1 MEIKMTIWGQPMLL
15 LLVFW
20 PMIGAVIG
28 YIIGRQS
35 KNLRDYFVIFVVI
48 TTFLAML
55 IMAFFSSNSLPPHFN
70 WQGFMGFRIYF
81 RLDGFRAIYGVIT
94 TFMWLMTTLFSKE
107 YFTHYRNRNR
117 YYFFSLLTFGGTMGV
132 FLSGDLITLFLFF
145 EIMSMA
151 SYVLVIHDEK
161 RSTIEAA
168 RTYIAV
174 AVIGG
179 LALLFGIFLFSYHL
193 GTTEIAALHLAME
206 NYQGSMGVI
215 YLAAVFMLIGFGG
228 KAGMFPLHIWLPNA
242 HPVAP
247 APASALL
254 SGVLTKTGIFGIIII
269 SSIVFN
275 QQFNWSF
282 ILLNIGIIG
291 MITGAILAL
300 FSIDLKRTLAYSS
313 VSQIGFI
320 IMGIGMQGIMK
331 DYYNSLAIQGTLLH
345 MVNHSLIKLLLFMA
359 AGVVVLNVHHL
370 DLNKIRGFGRGKPL
384 FTFIFLIGVLT
395 IIGVPF
401 FSGYVSKTLLHESLV
416 YHIWLFTEN
425 SNMSAYFQF
434 IEGIFTL
441 TGGLTTA
448 YMTKLFV
455 CICLEKNQYHQ
466 KSLSKTNKK
475 YMTKL
480 SSAVLLF
487 CALLLPALG
496 VMPYIFMI
504 PIGTFGQEFM
514 MRFYPPYEIDF
525 LAWINLRGALMS
537 LLIGVIIYTFIVRV
551 CLMSKDKEGRSV
563 YVNLWPASLD
573 IEKRIY
579 RPVLLQVLPFVGA
592 LFARLIASIVPFI
605 TSRLYGGFVAFQNFW
620 IAESNKPPE
629 PIVFNMTQDLVARFN
644 TEEQSGMLNKTQELV
659 AGFNPLGEQPEN
671 DARIVAKIAYALNM
685 RLSGEFIRV
694 IFGSLAYSLL
704 VFFIGFIIVQIVV
717 FVR

>member
-1 MEIKMTIWGQPMLL
+1 
-15 LLVFW
+15 V
-20 PMIGAVIG
+20 
-28 YIIGRQS
+28 
-35 KNLRDYFVIFVVI
+35 
-48 TTFLAML
+48 
-55 IMAFFSSNSLPPHFN
+55 MAFFASNSNPPYFI

-94 TFMWLMTTLFSKE
+94 AFMWVMTTLFSKE
-107 YFTHYRNRNR
+107 YFAHYRNRNR

-132 FLSGDLITLFLFF
+132 FLSADLITTFLFF

-161 RSTIEAA
+161 RATIEAA

-179 LALLFGIFLFSYHL
+179 LALLFGIFLFSHQL
-193 GTTEIAALHLAME
+193 GTTEIAALHVAVE
-206 NYQGSMGVI
+206 NYQGSMGII
-215 YLAAVFMLIGFGG
+215 YLAAAFMLVGFGG

-254 SGVLTKTGIFGIIII
+254 SGVLTKTGIFGIIIVG
-269 SSIVFN
+269 SIVFN
-275 QQFNWSF
+275 QQFNWGF
-282 ILLNIGIIG
+282 ILLNIGVIG
-291 MITGAILAL
+291 MLTGAMLAL

-320 IMGIGMQGIMK
+320 LLGIGMQGIMS

-384 FTFIFLIGVLT
+384 FTFIFLMGVLT
-395 IIGVPF
+395 IIGIPF

-425 SNMSAYFQF
+425 TSMSAYFQL

-441 TGGLTTA
+441 TGGLTMA

-455 CICLEKNQYHQ
+455 CICLEKNQFNQ
-466 KSLSKTNKK
+466 KVMSKSNKK

-480 SSAVLLF
+480 SSAVLLI
-487 CALLLPALG
+487 CALILPILG
-496 VMPYIFMI
+496 VAPYAFMI

-514 MRFYPPYEIDF
+514 MRYYPPYEIDF

-537 LLIGVIIYTFIVRV
+537 LFIGVIIYTFIVRV
-551 CLMSKDKEGRSV
+551 CLMAKDEKGRSI
-563 YVNLWPASLD
+563 YVNLWPDFVD

-579 RPVLLQVLPFVGA
+579 RPVLLRALPFVGA
-592 LFARLIASIVPFI
+592 LFARTIASIVPFV
-605 TSRLYGGFVAFQNFW
+605 TYRLYGGFTMFQRFW
-620 IAESNKPPE
+620 IEESNKPPE
-629 PIVFNMTQDLVARFN
+629 PIVFNMTQDLVSRFS
-644 TEEQSGMLNKTQELV
+644 TEEVGSDVLGKTQDLV
-659 AGFNPLGEQPEN
+659 AGFNPLGEQPEA

-685 RLSGEFIRV
+685 RLSGEFMRV

-704 VFFIGFIIVQIVV
+704 IFFVGFTIVQIIV
-717 FVR
+717 FTR

>member
-1 MEIKMTIWGQPMLL
+1 MTLSGQPVLL

-20 PMIGAVIG
+20 PIIGAALC
-28 YIIGRQS
+28 YIIGRHS
-35 KNLRDYFVIFVVI
+35 KSGRDYFAIGVVS
-48 TTFLAML
+48 TTFLAM
-55 IMAFFSSNSLPPHFN
+55 IVMAFFASNSNPPYFI

-94 TFMWLMTTLFSKE
+94 AFMWVMTTLFSKE
-107 YFTHYRNRNR
+107 YFAHYRNRNR

-132 FLSGDLITLFLFF
+132 FLSADLITTFLFF

-161 RSTIEAA
+161 RATIEAA

-179 LALLFGIFLFSYHL
+179 LALLFGIFLFSHQL
-193 GTTEIAALHLAME
+193 GTTEIAALHVAVE
-206 NYQGSMGVI
+206 NYQGSMGII
-215 YLAAVFMLIGFGG
+215 YLAAAFMLVGFGG

-254 SGVLTKTGIFGIIII
+254 SGVLTKTGIFGIIIVG
-269 SSIVFN
+269 SIVFN
-275 QQFNWSF
+275 QQFNWGF
-282 ILLNIGIIG
+282 ILLNIGVIG
-291 MITGAILAL
+291 MLTGAMLAL

-320 IMGIGMQGIMK
+320 LLGIGMQGIMS

-384 FTFIFLIGVLT
+384 FTFIFLMGVLT
-395 IIGVPF
+395 IIGIPF

-425 SNMSAYFQF
+425 TSMSAYFQL

-441 TGGLTTA
+441 TGGLTMA

-455 CICLEKNQYHQ
+455 CICLEKNQFNQ
-466 KSLSKTNKK
+466 KVMSKSNKK

-480 SSAVLLF
+480 SSAVLLI
-487 CALLLPALG
+487 CALILPILG
-496 VMPYIFMI
+496 VAPYAFMI

-514 MRFYPPYEIDF
+514 MRYYPPYEIDF

-537 LLIGVIIYTFIVRV
+537 LFIGVIIYTFIVRV
-551 CLMSKDKEGRSV
+551 CLMAKDEKGRSI
-563 YVNLWPASLD
+563 YVNLWPDFVD

-579 RPVLLQVLPFVGA
+579 RPVLLRALPFVGA
-592 LFARLIASIVPFI
+592 LFARTIASIVPFV
-605 TSRLYGGFVAFQNFW
+605 TYRLYGGFTMFQRFW
-620 IAESNKPPE
+620 IEESNKPPE
-629 PIVFNMTQDLVARFN
+629 PIVFNMTQDLVSRFS
-644 TEEQSGMLNKTQELV
+644 TEEVGSDVLGKTQDLV
-659 AGFNPLGEQPEN
+659 AGFNPLGEQPEA

-685 RLSGEFIRV
+685 RLSGEFMRV

-704 VFFIGFIIVQIVV
+704 IFFVGFTIVQIIV
-717 FVR
+717 FTR